1 MILGDVEELDIE
13 HEDRAGGDD
22 GAHPLLPVG
31 EVGGDDQR
39 PPLTH
44 THPAQALVP
53 SSDHLKVC
61 HFIILS

>member
-1 MILGDVEELDIE
+1 MILGDVEELHIE

-31 EVGGDDQR
+31 EVRGDDQG
-39 PPLTH
+39 PPLAH

-53 SSDHLKVC
+53 SGDNLK
-61 HFIILS
+61 